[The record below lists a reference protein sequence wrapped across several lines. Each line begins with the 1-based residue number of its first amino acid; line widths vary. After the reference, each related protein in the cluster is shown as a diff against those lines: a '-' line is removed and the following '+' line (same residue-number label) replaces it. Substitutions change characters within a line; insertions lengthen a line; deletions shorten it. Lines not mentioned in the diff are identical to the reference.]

1 MPLSKSIYAILSISC
16 LLLGLYIQFLFAEF
30 YQGDFLNLFYLG
42 VSFCSVVIS
51 MSSGGLGGFLISRF
65 SNLSETLRLDIA
77 VFSFTIVFSIIGVGV
92 FCALSYTSLFVLKM
106 ALHQSLIIAFLF
118 FLYLL
123 SLALNLIFQSYSY
136 SNKGISGPIFYE
148 FCSLISYILV
158 AFLLVINKEDYIICC
173 ILFCVRGYFQ
183 LILYYIFCKD
193 KIACRLING
202 DEVKSFFNEIKY
214 LMSGSAYYKSEPLID
229 RFFLVAS
236 SHNLAAYHLIS
247 QIYNAALGLWFKISV
262 SPLVNKLTQNTTNT
276 IVFMKLF
283 RRGLLSQ
290 CIISIVSAIIL
301 FFTPTLHYLESI
313 NIFRPIAQNAD
324 VVYLLFIFFVASL
337 LGQVVSNA
345 YYSIGHHKTPVI
357 VSCITYTLFLPAK
370 YYLVKRYG
378 VSGLCI
384 LVSLYH
390 SVNFIILWLMFRVKD
405 ES

>member
-1 MPLSKSIYAILSISC
+1 MPLSKSIYAIFSIAC

-30 YQGDFLNLFYLG
+30 YQGDFLNVFYLG

-65 SNLSETLRLDIA
+65 SNISEALSLNVA
-77 VFSFTIVFSIIGVGV
+77 VFSFTIIFSIIGIGV
-92 FCALSYTSLFVLKM
+92 FCALLYTSFFLLKM
-106 ALHQSLIIAFLF
+106 ALHQSLIISFLF

-136 SNKGISGPIFYE
+136 SRKGVSGPIFYE
-148 FCSLISYILV
+148 FCSLISYVLIV
-158 AFLLVINKEDYIICC
+158 FLLVINKKNYVLCC
-173 ILFCVRGYFQ
+173 MLFCVRGYFQ
-183 LILYYIFCKD
+183 LIFYYVFCKE
-193 KIACRLING
+193 KISFRLIKC
-202 DEVKSFFNEIKY
+202 DEVKYFFDEVKY

-236 SHNLAAYHLIS
+236 YHNLAAYHLIS

-262 SPLVNKLTQNTTNT
+262 SPLVNKLTQNATNT
-276 IVFMKLF
+276 IVFMRLF

-290 CIISIVSAIIL
+290 CIISIISAIVL
-301 FFTPTLHYLESI
+301 FFTPTLHYLESL

-345 YYSIGHHKTPVI
+345 YYSVGYHKTPII

-378 VSGLCI
+378 VPGLCI

-390 SVNFIILWLMFRVKD
+390 TVNFIILWLMFRVKD